1 MKGEQSDVA
10 SCGWEESNRDIQGLA
25 GTVVGLRAQMLSIN
39 VVMEQQFQGKLRS
52 VSVMEQA
59 KQDVARSRVC
69 ADET

>member
-1 MKGEQSDVA
+1 MA